1 MKEVIYLF
9 LIISF
14 YLKKTLARTQFL
26 HFLNSVN
33 YSLFL
38 IIYIFFVDIILY

>member
-1 MKEVIYLF
+1 MKEVIHLF

-14 YLKKTLARTQFL
+14 CLKKTLAHTQFL

-33 YSLFL
+33 HSLFL
-38 IIYIFFVDIILY
+38 IIYKYFLLT